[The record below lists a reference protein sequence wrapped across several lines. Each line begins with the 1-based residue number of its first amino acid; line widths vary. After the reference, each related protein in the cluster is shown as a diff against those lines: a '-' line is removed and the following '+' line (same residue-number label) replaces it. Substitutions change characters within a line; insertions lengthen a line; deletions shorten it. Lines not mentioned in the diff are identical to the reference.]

1 MKEEIKEALALEITK
16 VIFANKDPLKN
27 DLESAE
33 LWVNTFKEALESVN
47 QVNRGNRPPLDQRS
61 PFKTSY

>member
-1 MKEEIKEALALEITK
+1 MKEEIKQALALEITK
-16 VIFANKDPLKN
+16 VIITNKDPLKN

-47 QVNRGNRPPLDQRS
+47 RANRGNMPPRDQRS
-61 PFKTSY
+61 PIKTSY